1 MKILVTGTAGF
12 IGFHLAKKLL
22 ERGDEVVG
30 LDNINDYYDVNLKY
44 ARLNELG
51 IQISHCEQS
60 QAVSETAASQAPR
73 SDSHCERR
81 AAILSSKYPNHKF
94 VKMDLADTQAINKL
108 FETEKFDAVC
118 NLAAQAGVRYS
129 IENPHAYIQSNVV
142 GFMNILEACRN
153 YGVKNLAY
161 ASSSS
166 VYGLNKSQPFKTSD
180 HTDHPISLYAATKKS
195 NEMMAH
201 TYSHLYGIAT
211 TGLRFFT
218 VYGEWGRPDMA
229 PMLFADAILNDR
241 AIKVFN
247 HGNMSRDF
255 TYIDD
260 IVDGIIKVIDNP
272 AKPLDPLLLREATQ
286 CLEQDCRAM
295 LAVTENGH
303 YDDKSDKAIFT
314 SLPADRST
322 APYRIYNIGNNSP
335 VQLLDFIKTLEISLK
350 KEAKKNFMD
359 MQDGDVVST
368 YADVSALIDDF
379 GYKPDTSLEVGVEK
393 FVKWYKEFYNEK
405 GEK

>member
-12 IGFHLAKKLL
+12 IGYHLALKLL
-22 ERGDEVVG
+22 QRGDEVVG
-30 LDNINDYYDVNLKY
+30 IDNINDYYDVNLKY
-44 ARLNELG
+44 ARLEELG
-51 IQISHCEQS
+51 INRDFIISNIPT
-60 QAVSETAASQAPR
+60 V
-73 SDSHCERR
+73 
-81 AAILSSKYPNHKF
+81 SSKYPKHKF
-94 VKMDLADTQAINKL
+94 IKVNLEDTQTIYNI

-142 GFMNILEACRN
+142 GFMNILEACRHN
-153 YGVKNLAY
+153 DVKNLSY

-180 HTDHPISLYAATKKS
+180 HTDHPVSLYAATKKS

-201 TYSHLYGIAT
+201 TYSHLYNIPT

-218 VYGEWGRPDMA
+218 VYGPWGRPDMA

-272 AKPLDPLLLREATQ
+272 AKIN
-286 CLEQDCRAM
+286 
-295 LAVTENGH
+295 ENF
-303 YDDKSDKAIFT
+303 DVQKPNPSI
-314 SLPADRST
+314 SS
-322 APYRIYNIGNNSP
+322 APFRVYNIGNNSP
-335 VQLLDFIKTLEISLK
+335 IQLLDFIETLEKAIGI
-350 KEAKKNFMD
+350 EAKKNFMD

-368 YADVSALIDDF
+368 YADTSDLIKDF
-379 GYKPDTSLEVGVEK
+379 DYKPDTSLEKGITE
-393 FVKWYKEFYNEK
+393 FIEWYKDFYFK
-405 GEK
+405 GSQK